1 MNLKLKLKIFIV
13 VTLIILIISTITISV
28 IPLEIEKTSLNNYV
42 ANPDSSGAN
51 FSYQIGGFI
60 LKNDGNGTTLL
71 ETPCSYL
78 NITSIGNNK
87 YSYSLS
93 IHGCSQKG
101 KPELS
106 KISGIQSRNGSTIG
120 YFMGNL
126 SQFGQFFEYGS
137 LLLKV
142 ASRKIICSDDTVDFG
157 PPQDVFHI
165 NGEVAIERLYVP
177 LNINN
182 ESIIKNPSQHS
193 AYQEFPQSM
202 VGLSQSGSYYVLS
215 DMVMQGGNFSLANK
229 LLGTKDQVICD
240 FTISLTRTNVK
251 FNLDYTYYLIENIN
265 LIAAIWIVGVLFLVL
280 TVRHVRK
287 RIRRRINQ

>member
-1 MNLKLKLKIFIV
+1 MNLRLKLKIFIV

-106 KISGIQSRNGSTIG
+106 KISGIQSRNGTTIG
-120 YFMGNL
+120 YFMGNI
-126 SQFGQFFEYGS
+126 SQIGQFFKYGS

-142 ASRKIICSDDTVDFG
+142 ASRKIIFCQDTIDFG
-157 PPQDVFHI
+157 PPQDVIYI
-165 NGEVAIERLYVP
+165 NGEVAIERLYMP

-182 ESIIKNPSQHS
+182 ESILKHPSQHVF
-193 AYQEFPQSM
+193 YQELPKSM
-202 VGLSQSGSYYVLS
+202 VGLVQSGSYYVLS
-215 DMVMQGGNFSLANK
+215 YMAVQGGNFSLANK

-240 FTISLTRTNVK
+240 FTIFLKRTNVRFK
-251 FNLDYTYYLIENIN
+251 LDYTYYLIENIN

-280 TVRHVRK
+280 TVRQVRK
-287 RIRRRINQ
+287 RIRRKGIN